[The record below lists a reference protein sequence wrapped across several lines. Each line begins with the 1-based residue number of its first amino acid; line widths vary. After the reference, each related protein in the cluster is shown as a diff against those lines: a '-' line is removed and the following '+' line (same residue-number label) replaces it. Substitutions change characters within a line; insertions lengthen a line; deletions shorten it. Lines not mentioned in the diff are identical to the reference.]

1 MTQESLILIPKRIDY
16 RLAVGPP
23 VNQIQY
29 HASKVIHMRETACR
43 SRAGGQRVEGRPAL
57 DGHAAR
63 HDHQQGDEQRRR
75 HAVSHE
81 TPGLRSGNCGYHSCR
96 RHHADCQHRRVLS
109 PHEMARA
116 VTKTGALLEARF
128 ER

>member
-1 MTQESLILIPKRIDY
+1 MTQESLILIPKRMDY
-16 RLAVGPP
+16 RLAVGAP

-43 SRAGGQRVEGRPAL
+43 SR
-57 DGHAAR
+57 
-63 HDHQQGDEQRRR
+63 QGDEQRRR

-81 TPGLRSGNCGYHSCR
+81 APGLRSGNCGYHSCR